1 MARKKTKSSP
11 LIPHTPALDMFA
23 QAFVILLA
31 VLVVYIPA
39 MTANFIWDDD
49 QLLTVN
55 PAVQAPGLDGLKEL
69 WLGTK
74 TADYF
79 PLTSSV
85 LWLEYRLWGR
95 VWETPDVLNGYHIVN
110 ILLHAIV
117 AILLWRTLLR
127 LAIPG
132 AWLAALIFAVHP
144 VCVESVAW
152 VSELK
157 NTLSQIFFFLT
168 LMAYLDFEK
177 SERGKYYVWAV
188 TLFVLAM
195 LAKTSV
201 VMLPFVLLLIA
212 WWQNGFIGIKSDPVT
227 LPGERE
233 LLKYTNFV
241 IGAIGVIG
249 GGLALN
255 YLLGLNSHFYAVNK
269 NQNDPI
275 IFATHIFKKGY
286 LDHEFWFLSALAI
299 GTGLFGILGAL
310 YGGRYNR
317 HLIRVLAFFQIA
329 VLLGAI
335 TVWFQY
341 GRAIGD
347 EEIPIG
353 AFLSRFANAGMAYWF
368 YLGKTLWPIDLLV
381 IYPRWNIK
389 PPALWEF
396 WGCATIAA
404 TFAVCWWKCNTWGKH
419 VLFGFGYFVLTLLP
433 AIGFLKMSYMRLT
446 LVADHFQYLSMVGV
460 LALLV
465 GAAAYYYQKAA
476 PQFRPLFIGAA
487 VIVVTGC
494 SWLTWNQASIYRGE
508 ETLWANT
515 LRKNPD
521 SWQAHNH
528 YGAVLFQKGI
538 VGNDQYD
545 RNGAMFHFSEAV
557 RLKPENPESHNN
569 FGLALVT
576 KKRMEEGIAQ
586 YREAVR
592 IKGDEPSMRT
602 NLANALA
609 QGKHYD
615 EAIAEYKE
623 VLKLNPN
630 NPNIYC
636 ALGYTLIQTGR
647 LDEAIESFQ
656 KALKIAPGMP
666 QAKQNLDAALQMK
679 RSSQMQTAPR

>member
-1 MARKKTKSSP
+1 MARKKTKSVS
-11 LIPHTPALDMFA
+11 LTPQASLPDLFA
-23 QAFVILLA
+23 QGFVILLA
-31 VLVVYIPA
+31 VLIVYIPA

-55 PAVQAPGLDGLKEL
+55 PAVQGGFDGLVEL
-69 WLGTK
+69 WKGTK

-110 ILLHAIV
+110 IVLHAI
-117 AILLWRTLLR
+117 AALLLWRTLVR

-144 VCVESVAW
+144 ICVESVAW

-157 NTLSQIFFFLT
+157 NTLSQILFFLT
-168 LMAYLDFEK
+168 LMAYFDFEK
-177 SERGKYYVWAV
+177 SERGKFYIRAV
-188 TLFVLAM
+188 FLFVLAM

-201 VMLPFVLLLIA
+201 VMLPFVLLLVA
-212 WWQNGFIGIKSDPVT
+212 WWQNGFSGIKGDPVT
-227 LPGERE
+227 LPGERN
-233 LLKYTNFV
+233 LLKYTNLV

-249 GGLALN
+249 GALALK
-255 YLLGLNSHFYAVNK
+255 YLVGLNSHFYAVNK
-269 NQNDPI
+269 NQDDPI

-286 LDHEFWFLSALAI
+286 LDHEFWFLSGLAI
-299 GTGLFGILGAL
+299 ATGLFGILGGL

-353 AFLSRFANAGMAYWF
+353 GFPSRLANAGMAYWF
-368 YLGKTLWPIDLLV
+368 YLGKSLWPIDLLV

-396 WGCATIAA
+396 WGCAALAA
-404 TFAVCWWKCNTWGKH
+404 TFAVCWWKRSSWGRH
-419 VLFGFGYFVLTLLP
+419 VLFGLGYFVLTLLP

-446 LVADHFQYLSMVGV
+446 LVADHFQYLSMVGII
-460 LALLV
+460 ALLV

-476 PQFRPLFIGAA
+476 PQFRPLFIGVAA
-487 VIVVTGC
+487 IIVVGS
-494 SWLTWNQASIYRGE
+494 SWLTWKQSSIYRGE
-508 ETLWANT
+508 ETLWFNT

-538 VGNDQYD
+538 IGADEHD
-545 RNGAMFHFSEAV
+545 PNGAMFHFSEAV

-569 FGLALVT
+569 LGLALVT

-586 YREAVR
+586 YRRAVE

-609 QGKHYD
+609 QGKYFD
-615 EAIAEYKE
+615 EAIKEYRE
-623 VLKLNPN
+623 VLKMTPG

-647 LDEAIESFQ
+647 LDEAIEAFQ

-679 RSSQMQTAPR
+679 RSRQMQPAPR